1 MSLLKS
7 LGKEYTVAGEG
18 FNRWLVPTSAL
29 MIHLCVGMGYGMSVF
44 WLPMSKLVGVS
55 QGLGKALACP
65 ADMSFF
71 AQLFT
76 TE

>member
-55 QGLGKALACP
+55 QGLGKSLG
-65 ADMSFF
+65 MSCGHEF
-71 AQLFT
+71 LRSIVYH
-76 TE
+76 